1 MYKYWVRGSGQIGKV
16 HSYHKCFKI
25 CFCYFSCLIILKSYD
40 NNILEN
46 YNESFDILAEA
57 DETLL
62 DSLVNSRHVTVTFGG
77 NNSEFWE
84 ILKW

>member
-1 MYKYWVRGSGQIGKV
+1 
-16 HSYHKCFKI
+16 
-25 CFCYFSCLIILKSYD
+25 LKSYD

-62 DSLVNSRHVTVTFGG
+62 DSLVNNRHVTVTFGG
-77 NNSEFWE
+77 NNS
-84 ILKW
+84 

>member
-1 MYKYWVRGSGQIGKV
+1 MASMTSITWYSVN
-16 HSYHKCFKI
+16 KCFKI
-25 CFCYFSCLIILKSYD
+25 CPCYFPCLLILKSYD

-77 NNSEFWE
+77 NSSEF
-84 ILKW
+84 